1 MALAL
6 AQKKE
11 ELEAVLIDVQAKS
24 KEIENQAQAMGETF
38 RPLQTRVN
46 DRCISRQT
54 YTNKG

>member
-6 AQKKE
+6 PQKKG

-38 RPLQTRVN
+38 
-46 DRCISRQT
+46 
-54 YTNKG
+54 